1 MYQKNISYGYILQ
14 LLHNIKAY
22 PHVAK
27 MLTYSHS
34 ILSGPLVHEKD
45 MVKIEMC
52 TQRVH
57 PHRPPHVKWGN
68 GVFHDV
74 VCVPPDAENSCK
86 QPNYHYQWRI
96 CIGGYCCKR
105 RLTSSVGGNMNV
117 WCDENSYR
125 LFLYRDFVKMY
136 LAWKFAHHPHR
147 AAKWCELKIAD
158 NFLPQQQTNKKS
170 VIQTSNHRLIKAPNH
185 T

>member
-1 MYQKNISYGYILQ
+1 MTCIKRTSRMDTYCNFIVILQ
-14 LLHNIKAY
+14 YKSVY

-117 WCDENSYR
+117 WCDENSYISVI
-125 LFLYRDFVKMY
+125 FVPRFCKNV
-136 LAWKFAHHPHR
+136 PG
-147 AAKWCELKIAD
+147 LKICSSLA
-158 NFLPQQQTNKKS
+158 LPNDVSWKLLT
-170 VIQTSNHRLIKAPNH
+170 IFYLINRQI